1 MEENNIWLVSMTN
14 PARLNAI
21 ILQWILKFLICPQ
34 AKTKEVFFFFGSR

>member
-21 ILQWILKFLICPQ
+21 ILHWILKFLICPQ